1 MNEHEKRLQRWAINA
16 LIVFGILYG
25 IMLLIKFG

>member
-1 MNEHEKRLQRWAINA
+1 MNEQEKRLQRWAINI
-16 LIVFGILYG
+16 LIVFGIWYG

>member
-1 MNEHEKRLQRWAINA
+1 MNEQEKRLQRWVINA

>member
-1 MNEHEKRLQRWAINA
+1 MNEQEKRLQRWAINA
-16 LIVFGILYG
+16 LIVFGVLYG

>member
-1 MNEHEKRLQRWAINA
+1 MTEEDKKLQKLAINA

-25 IMLLIKFG
+25 IVLLSKFG

>member
-1 MNEHEKRLQRWAINA
+1 MNEQEKQLQRWAINI

>member
-1 MNEHEKRLQRWAINA
+1 MNEQEKRLQRWAINA